1 MSTGRC
7 LANPVQTAVSHRE
20 LLSECRNVNRA
31 ASHGH
36 KEIAELLLEGNNNW
50 AVVTQQE
57 DGKTAL
63 HLACM
68 HRHADIAS
76 TQVRNDSSIKFSP
89 SRRLLF
95 KWFELCGQV
104 D

>member
-1 MSTGRC
+1 M
-7 LANPVQTAVSHRE
+7 
-20 LLSECRNVNRA
+20 SECYRA

-76 TQVRNDSSIKFSP
+76 TQVRNDRF
-89 SRRLLF
+89 F
-95 KWFELCGQV
+95 HQV
-104 D
+104 FTVSKVVV

>member
-1 MSTGRC
+1 MSTGRESC
-7 LANPVQTAVSHRE
+7 ANRRISHRE

-76 TQVRNDSSIKFSP
+76 TQVRTILPSSFTVSK
-89 SRRLLF
+89 
-95 KWFELCGQV
+95 V
-104 D
+104 VV

>member
-1 MSTGRC
+1 MSER
-7 LANPVQTAVSHRE
+7 
-20 LLSECRNVNRA
+20 RNVDRA

-76 TQVRNDSSIKFSP
+76 TQVRNVHRVFAAK
-89 SRRLLF
+89 RLF
-95 KWFELCGQV
+95 KWFVLCGQV

>member
-7 LANPVQTAVSHRE
+7 PRILRKPPNQSPE
-20 LLSECRNVNRA
+20 LLSECRNVDRA

-76 TQVRNDSSIKFSP
+76 TQVRNDSSIKFFAVP
-89 SRRLLF
+89 EVVPMVCAVRA
-95 KWFELCGQV
+95 G
-104 D
+104 

>member
-1 MSTGRC
+1 MSTGRESC
-7 LANPVQTAVSHRE
+7 ATRRISHRE
-20 LLSECRNVNRA
+20 LLSGCRNVNRA

-76 TQVRNDSSIKFSP
+76 TQVRNDSSIKCLP

>member
-7 LANPVQTAVSHRE
+7 PRILRKPPNQSPE
-20 LLSECRNVNRA
+20 LLDCRNVDRA

-76 TQVRNDSSIKFSP
+76 TQVRNVH
-89 SRRLLF
+89 
-95 KWFELCGQV
+95 QV
-104 D
+104 FGAEVV